1 MREFDKRVGGI
12 TDFRLDSIHSHVHA
26 KGWSEPATLRF
37 ARLELIRGEWRRY
50 LNSLAGPQEI
60 EPDDPLQHRLQ
71 ISAVN
76 IEENG
81 NREPVPYVTPPGIL
95 REIDVGTANQRR
107 LNEQSLEMAVCGL
120 KDGDARGAYRNINF
134 DMRMYKRLRM
144 YVHAE
149 AGPDGTTLEDD
160 DMTCFIRLGN
170 DFENNYYEYEIP
182 MKVTPW
188 NTGDE
193 DLIWPAQNNIDIEF
207 RKLQNLKIERP
218 SGFPLFEEYTGM
230 DSEYNARLA
239 VKGNPNL
246 ANVVMV
252 MVGVRNPDKD
262 DNVFDSE
269 DDGLDKCGIVWVNE
283 MRLADFN
290 QKGGWAVTAQMN
302 AKLADLGKCF
312 GGSQHVH
319 SWIRRFG
326 GANSRAAAR
335 DHPSVGCLWHHSA
348 RQVAPEETGYF
359 VADVPRLFSAGFD
372 PSV

>member
-1 MREFDKRVGGI
+1 MRPQDLGEYNIGSNYITDTFEQVVTTADDQDRTIRWYQFKIPVREFDNRVGGI
-12 TDFRLDSIHSHVHA
+12 TDFRSIRFIRMFM
-26 KGWSEPATLRF
+26 KGWSEPVTLRF

-50 LNSLAGPQEI
+50 LESLAGPQEV
-60 EPDDPLQHRLQ
+60 EPDDPSSTSFA

-81 NREPVPYVTPPGIL
+81 NREPVPYVTPPGII

-149 AGPDGTTLEDD
+149 AGPDGTPLNDD
-160 DMTCFIRLGN
+160 DLTCFIRLGN

-193 DLIWPAQNNIDIEF
+193 DLIWPAENNIDIEF

-218 SGFPLFEEYTGM
+218 AGYPLFEEY
-230 DSEYNARLA
+230 DRARLRIQCA
-239 VKGNPNL
+239 PRSKGQPQL
-246 ANVVMV
+246 GQRGHGHGRCAQP
-252 MVGVRNPDKD
+252 GQRRQ
-262 DNVFDSE
+262 
-269 DDGLDKCGIVWVNE
+269 
-283 MRLADFN
+283 RL
-290 QKGGWAVTAQMN
+290 
-302 AKLADLGKCF
+302 
-312 GGSQHVH
+312 
-319 SWIRRFG
+319 RF
-326 GANSRAAAR
+326 
-335 DHPSVGCLWHHSA
+335 
-348 RQVAPEETGYF
+348 
-359 VADVPRLFSAGFD
+359 
-372 PSV
+372 